1 MIKVGQGITALNL
14 FLCSFN
20 EDIIFPFYK
29 RASSTAVCNFV
40 SRTCQIFAPL
50 VAELDR
56 PTPVWVLISIYILAC
71 IVVIFLPSYSDQ
83 IDFDIQKKERDEKLK
98 A

>member
-29 RASSTAVCNFV
+29 RATSTAVCNFV
-40 SRTCQIFAPL
+40 SRTCQIMAPL
-50 VAELDR
+50 VAELER
-56 PTPVWVLISIYILAC
+56 PIPVWVLISIYIIATFAA
-71 IVVIFLPSYSDQ
+71 IFLPSYN
-83 IDFDIQKKERDEKLK
+83 DELEFEK
-98 A
+98 